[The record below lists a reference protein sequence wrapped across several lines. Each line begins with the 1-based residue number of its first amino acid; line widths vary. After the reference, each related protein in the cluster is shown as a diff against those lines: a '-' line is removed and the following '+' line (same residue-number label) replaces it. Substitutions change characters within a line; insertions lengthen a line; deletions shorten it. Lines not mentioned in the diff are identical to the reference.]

1 MLPDK
6 KTAILADYRTGKA
19 KSATELAKLHGVS
32 RSAVYRLLK
41 NITQELQVPQGKPLA
56 PQAPQVPQGK
66 PQVPQAP
73 QGKREGVHVIRREP
87 TKDDS
92 DVTFDSDDDAKFLQ
106 RSDKFAEDLELPA
119 SSNLQHTEDN
129 EEENEEEL
137 DNAAVNIFGE
147 VDEPVEIPSALLD
160 KVFTDDRPRGS
171 IQPPKQTLRN
181 VSIPYE
187 EVTRH
192 VIPRIDRNDVIQ
204 RLIFN
209 VENFLPLLTTIVGQQ
224 PESFIAEC
232 QKMDDDELTST
243 LRLIE
248 RTRSVGNIAA
258 GFKQTFFMVAQATE
272 VTSSFL
278 GVKARG
284 FTERLKAEE
293 QQVAMIMKEL
303 AIENWER
310 VKAMD
315 SPTTRLGILFCMTLA
330 QTDASNRLNDAVKPA
345 LSSRVSPGTEAAH
358 SDL

>member
-6 KTAILADYRTGKA
+6 KTAIIADYRAGKA
-19 KSATELAKLHGVS
+19 KSAAELAKLHGVS

-41 NITQELQVPQGKPLA
+41 NITQEPHAPQGKPQA
-56 PQAPQVPQGK
+56 PQAPQGGK
-66 PQVPQAP
+66 LQAP
-73 QGKREGVHVIRREP
+73 TGKREDVPPQKAHVPQRNTAP
-87 TKDDS
+87 PKDDA
-92 DVTFDSDDDAKFLQ
+92 DVAFDSDDDAKFLQ

-119 SSNLQHTEDN
+119 SSNLQHTEEVD
-129 EEENEEEL
+129 EEANEEEL
-137 DNAAVNIFGE
+137 DDAAVNIFGE
-147 VDEPVEIPSALLD
+147 VDESVEIPSALLD
-160 KVFTDDRPRGS
+160 KVFTEDRPRA
-171 IQPPKQTLRN
+171 QLKRN
-181 VSIPYE
+181 VSIPYNE

-204 RLIFN
+204 RVIFN
-209 VENFLPLLTTIVGQQ
+209 VENFGPLLTTIVGPH
-224 PESFIAEC
+224 PESFLAEC
-232 QKMDDDELTST
+232 QKMSDDELTST